1 MAVNKIVYGNNSLL
15 DLSSDTLTSADQLLE
30 GIIAHAKDGN
40 IITGTLAG
48 IKHNSLYT
56 VAEGTFT
63 VAEKITIDNN
73 NRFIFEHNSGFVPLL
88 FTIKSSSTT
97 KQNDLVYI
105 WSYRSY
111 NNEYD
116 NYSVTSFSAI
126 RSSRLLYK
134 DTKVSTEMGSISG
147 DKWDTQYVSI
157 VSYNL
162 AFYLEPNV
170 TYTWYAFYVE

>member
-105 WSYRSY
+105 YGRIDHITM
-111 NNEYD
+111 NM
-116 NYSVTSFSAI
+116 I
-126 RSSRLLYK
+126 IILLRLSQQYGRHAYYTRILK
-134 DTKVSTEMGSISG
+134 SQL
-147 DKWDTQYVSI
+147 KWV
-157 VSYNL
+157 L
-162 AFYLEPNV
+162 
-170 TYTWYAFYVE
+170 